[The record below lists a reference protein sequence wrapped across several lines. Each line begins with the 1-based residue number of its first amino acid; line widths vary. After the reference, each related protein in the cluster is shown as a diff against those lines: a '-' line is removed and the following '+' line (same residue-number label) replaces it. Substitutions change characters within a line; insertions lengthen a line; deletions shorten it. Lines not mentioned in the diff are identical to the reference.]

1 MSIRRFD
8 LSVIRLKTVSAALA
22 LMLTCAAPGLSALA
36 AGSIRNT
43 EYSGDGRVEI
53 EFDSSV
59 SYDELKVSVSDAEGD
74 QRTVSVLEKGS
85 DELVFAIMDYK
96 AGQTYTYTIEGIKV
110 KDDAN
115 SVKLS
120 GDITIPSSYGVVPV
134 KEVVYDQDS
143 HQVEIEFDTR
153 VEWETPTVVITNG
166 SYNMVTGIDEYED
179 SEIEV
184 SVEELSKGATY
195 KYTISGVRAR
205 NSKGAFGTVSGEF
218 SY

>member
-59 SYDELKVSVSDAEGD
+59 SYDDLKVSVSDAQGG
-74 QRTVSVLEKGS
+74 QKTVSVLEKGS

-96 AGQTYTYTIEGIKV
+96 AGQTYTYTIEGVKV
-110 KDDAN
+110 KNDAK

-120 GDITIPSSYGVVPV
+120 GDITIPASYGAVPV

>member
-96 AGQTYTYTIEGIKV
+96 AGQTYTYTIEGVKV
-110 KDDAN
+110 KNDAK

>member
-59 SYDELKVSVSDAEGD
+59 SYDELKVSVSDAEGA

-110 KDDAN
+110 KNDAK

-120 GDITIPSSYGVVPV
+120 GDITIPASYGAVPV
-134 KEVVYDQDS
+134 KEVIYDEDS
-143 HQVEIEFDTR
+143 QQVEIEFDKR

-166 SYNMVTGIDEYED
+166 ICNMVTGIDEFED
-179 SEIEV
+179 SAIKI
-184 SVEELSKGATY
+184 SVDELSKGVTY
-195 KYTISGVRAR
+195 RYTICGVRAR
-205 NSKGAFGTVSGEF
+205 NSKEAFGTVSGEF

>member
-1 MSIRRFD
+1 MSISRFD

-59 SYDELKVSVSDAEGD
+59 SYDDLKVSVSDAQGG

>member
-1 MSIRRFD
+1 MSISRFD

-59 SYDELKVSVSDAEGD
+59 SYDELKVSVSDAEGG

>member
-8 LSVIRLKTVSAALA
+8 LSVIRSITVSAALA
-22 LMLTCAAPGLSALA
+22 LMLTCAAPGVSAFA
-36 AGSIRNT
+36 AASIRNA
-43 EYSGDGRVEI
+43 EYDGDGRVEI

-59 SYDELKVSVSDAEGD
+59 SYDDLKVSVSDAAGVE
-74 QRTVSVLEKGS
+74 RTVSVLEKDS

-120 GDITIPSSYGVVPV
+120 GDITIPASHGVVPV
-134 KEVVYDQDS
+134 KEVTYNKDS
-143 HQVEIEFDTR
+143 QQVEIEFDKR
-153 VEWETPTVVITNG
+153 VEWETPTAVITNG
-166 SYNMVTGIDEYED
+166 ICNMVTGIDEYED
-179 SEIEV
+179 SSIKI
-184 SVEELSKGATY
+184 SVEELSKGVTY
-195 KYTISGVRAR
+195 KYTICGVRAR
-205 NSKGAFGTVSGEF
+205 NSKKAFGTVSGEF

>member
-59 SYDELKVSVSDAEGD
+59 SYDELKVSVSDAEGA

>member
-43 EYSGDGRVEI
+43 EYGGDGRVEI
-53 EFDSSV
+53 EFDTSV
-59 SYDELKVSVSDAEGD
+59 TYGDLKVSVADESGGK
-74 QRTVSVLEKGS
+74 RKVSVVEKGS

-96 AGQTYTYTIEGIKV
+96 AGQTYTYTIEGVKV
-110 KDDAN
+110 KNDAK

>member
-1 MSIRRFD
+1 MSISRFD

-22 LMLTCAAPGLSALA
+22 LVLTCGTPGMPAMA

-43 EYSGDGRVEI
+43 EYGGDGRVEI
-53 EFDSSV
+53 EFDTSV
-59 SYDELKVSVSDAEGD
+59 TYGDLKVSVADESGGK
-74 QRTVSVLEKGS
+74 RKVSVVEKGS
-85 DELVFAIMDYK
+85 DELVFAIKDYK
-96 AGQTYTYTIEGIKV
+96 AGQTYSYTIEGIKV
-110 KDDAN
+110 REDAD

>member
-1 MSIRRFD
+1 MSKRRFNR
-8 LSVIRLKTVSAALA
+8 SGKRLRTVSAALA
-22 LMLTCAAPGLSALA
+22 LVLTCGTPGMPAMA

-43 EYSGDGRVEI
+43 EYGGDGRVEI

-59 SYDELKVSVSDAEGD
+59 SYDDLKVSVSDAQGG

>member
-59 SYDELKVSVSDAEGD
+59 SYDDLKVSVSDAQGG

-96 AGQTYTYTIEGIKV
+96 AGQTYTYTIEGVKV
-110 KDDAN
+110 KNDAK

-120 GDITIPSSYGVVPV
+120 GDITIPASYGAVPV

>member
-1 MSIRRFD
+1 MSISRFD

-43 EYSGDGRVEI
+43 EYGGDGRVEI
-53 EFDSSV
+53 EFDTSV
-59 SYDELKVSVSDAEGD
+59 TYGDLKVSVADESGGK
-74 QRTVSVLEKGS
+74 RKVSVVEKGS
-85 DELVFAIMDYK
+85 DELVFAIKDYK
-96 AGQTYTYTIEGIKV
+96 AGQTYSYTIEGIKV
-110 KDDAN
+110 REDAD

>member
-1 MSIRRFD
+1 MSISRFD

-59 SYDELKVSVSDAEGD
+59 SYDELKVSVSDAEGA

-110 KDDAN
+110 KNDAK

>member
-1 MSIRRFD
+1 MSISRFD

-59 SYDELKVSVSDAEGD
+59 SYDELKVSVSDAEGGE
-74 QRTVSVLEKGS
+74 RTVSVLEKGS

>member
-59 SYDELKVSVSDAEGD
+59 SYDELKVSVSDAEGA

-96 AGQTYTYTIEGIKV
+96 AGQTYTYTIEGVKV
-110 KDDAN
+110 KNDAK

>member
-1 MSIRRFD
+1 VAD
-8 LSVIRLKTVSAALA
+8 
-22 LMLTCAAPGLSALA
+22 
-36 AGSIRNT
+36 
-43 EYSGDGRVEI
+43 ESGGKR
-53 EFDSSV
+53 
-59 SYDELKVSVSDAEGD
+59 KVSV
-74 QRTVSVLEKGS
+74 VEKGS
-85 DELVFAIMDYK
+85 DELVFAIKDYK
-96 AGQTYTYTIEGIKV
+96 AGQTYSYTIEGIKV
-110 KDDAN
+110 REDAD